1 MLVTAA
7 GTINKKRKQ
16 AKRPSTSEW
25 INKNVVRPDSGILF
39 NSQKEQS
46 ADLHYHTDEKP

>member
-1 MLVTAA
+1 MLVAAA

-16 AKRPSTSEW
+16 AKCPSTSEW
-25 INKNVVRPDSGILF
+25 INKNVVHLDNGILF

-46 ADLHYHTDEKP
+46 ADLPYHTDEKP